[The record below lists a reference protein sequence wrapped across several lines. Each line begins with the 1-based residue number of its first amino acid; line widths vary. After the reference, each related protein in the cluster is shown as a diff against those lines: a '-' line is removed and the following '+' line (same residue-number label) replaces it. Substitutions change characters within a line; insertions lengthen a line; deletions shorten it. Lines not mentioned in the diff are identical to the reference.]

1 MKRTFQNAGLQS
13 PAAPSPRHERA
24 AGPRLPRAASACL
37 PCAPQHLWCVV
48 RVIKKKCDQKNAG
61 KKKRIK
67 ENKRRKASACL
78 PCAPQHLS
86 CVVRVIFLFY
96 FYFLYIFYSISGV
109 WCVLLLVLAYTIA
122 YRPCAPRLLT
132 LCPAPTDPVQMTI
145 KEKKKRK

>member
-13 PAAPSPRHERA
+13 PAAPSARHERA

-109 WCVLLLVLAYTIA
+109 WCVLL
-122 YRPCAPRLLT
+122 
-132 LCPAPTDPVQMTI
+132 
-145 KEKKKRK
+145 KKKCDQKNVKRKKKENKRKKASACLPCVPQRGKKI